1 MFDGSVAPAPRRGG
15 PRSWLRLVI
24 HDAILGDAPGRLL
37 RARLAVPLVVGLT
50 SLYVAASALSPGT
63 EIAVSFAIVPLALA
77 AVLLPAALS
86 IAVAVSTFGTALV
99 TEDVLAAGNGLTPLE
114 AVELVALGLVALG
127 LRIAVAR
134 LVLGRE
140 ALGRQAVEL
149 ASTQAQVAE
158 ARDATDRWVAQLEAA
173 QRAAARMSG
182 QPTVEAVTQAVA
194 DETRAIVEYH
204 NCRVYLVEPNDDMT
218 PIIAAGRIGYYE
230 KIPLDLLRT
239 RVGEGFSGWVAQH
252 GTPLLIAD
260 ANADPRGHTIP
271 GTDDVDES
279 MLVVPM
285 HYDDRVIG
293 VIALSKLGLRQFDVG
308 HLRLLSILADH
319 AATAVESAR
328 SLSRAQDLADELRTL
343 AEMSSALSESLD
355 PREVADLV
363 ARHMGRPFGV
373 DECVISFWDRTGDR
387 LMRWGH
393 WPPQPMTD
401 KERHFFALAGY
412 PATHR
417 VLDSQ
422 EAVEVDV
429 DDPGADGAE
438 VLLLR
443 RDGHHAVVMLPLV
456 AKGETLGL
464 VELIADRS
472 INLDERRLGLA
483 RTMANEAAMALGNA
497 QLYVT
502 ARALADRDPLTGF
515 FNHRYLHERLGEEI
529 LRAQRS
535 REPLAVLMLDLDDFK
550 LVNDTLGHL
559 FGDEVIRWTAEQ
571 IRAAL
576 RASDVPTRYGGDEFA
591 VILPATTADEA
602 RTVGERIMRAFA
614 ENAYQAPGRGPVPVT
629 ASIGTAAFPE
639 QGRTVRELIAVAD
652 RALYRVKGDG
662 GAAVGGG
669 GAADGG
675 AHRRPTAT
683 RRAGGKTQRD
693 DAARLADAV

>member
-1 MFDGSVAPAPRRGG
+1 MLDASVGTAPRHGG

-24 HDAILGDAPGRLL
+24 HDAILGDAGAGLVRGRV
-37 RARLAVPLVVGLT
+37 AVPLVGGLT
-50 SLYVAASALSPGT
+50 GLYIAASVLSPGT
-63 EIAVSFAIVPLALA
+63 AVAVSFAIVPLALA
-77 AVLLPAALS
+77 AVLLPAAWS
-86 IAVAVSTFGTALV
+86 IAVVISTFCTALL
-99 TEDVLAAGNGLTPLE
+99 TEEVLVGANGLTPLE
-114 AVELVALGLVALG
+114 GVELAAFGLVALG
-127 LRIAVAR
+127 LRVAVAR

-140 ALGRQAVEL
+140 ELGRQAAEL
-149 ASTQAQVAE
+149 ASTQVQVAE
-158 ARDATDRWVAQLEAA
+158 AHDATERWVAQLEAA

-182 QPTVEAVTQAVA
+182 RPTVEAVAQAVA

-204 NCRVYLVEPNDDMT
+204 NCRVYLVEPNGDMT
-218 PIIAAGRIGYYE
+218 PVIAAGQIGYYE

-252 GTPLLIAD
+252 GTPLLIPD
-260 ANADPRGHTIP
+260 ANADLRGRTIP

-285 HYDDRVIG
+285 HYEDHVIG
-293 VIALSKLGLRQFDVG
+293 VIALSKLGLQQFDVG

-328 SLSRAQDLADELRTL
+328 ALSRAQVLTDELRTL
-343 AEMSSALSESLD
+343 AWMSSALSESLD

-363 ARHMGRPFGV
+363 ARHMGLAFSV
-373 DECVISFWDRTGDR
+373 DECVISFWDRSGDR
-387 LMRWGH
+387 LLTLGY
-393 WPPQPMTD
+393 WPLQTSADTEP
-401 KERHFFALAGY
+401 FFALSQY
-412 PATHR
+412 PETRR

-422 EAVEVDV
+422 EAREVDV
-429 DDPGADGAE
+429 DDPRADAAE
-438 VLLLR
+438 VVLLR

-456 AKGETLGL
+456 SKGETLGL
-464 VELIADRS
+464 VELIADRPMK
-472 INLDERRLGLA
+472 LEERRLDLA
-483 RTMANEAAMALGNA
+483 RTMANEAAIALGNA

-515 FNHRYLHERLGEEI
+515 FNHRYLHERLSEEI

-535 REPLAVLMLDLDDFK
+535 REGLAVLMLDVDDFK

-559 FGDEVIRWTAEQ
+559 FGDEVLRWTAER

-591 VILPATTADEA
+591 VILPGTTADEA
-602 RTVGERIMRAFA
+602 RAVGERIISALA
-614 ENAYQAPGRGPVPVT
+614 ENTYRAAGRGPVPVT

-639 QGRTVRELIAVAD
+639 EGRTPRELIAAAD
-652 RALYRVKGDG
+652 RALYRAKGNG
-662 GAAVGGG
+662 GAAV
-669 GAADGG
+669 DGG
-675 AHRRPTAT
+675 EPRRSTVP
-683 RRAGGKTQRD
+683 RGRGGQMPFD